1 MKLPMQQRLWWG
13 LAMAALLA
21 GCGGDRPVG
30 ADLLLITIDTLRADH
45 VGSYG
50 YSRPTTPHID
60 ALAARG
66 VRFSRCYSGA
76 SWTAPAMFTLITGVT
91 PASHGIVHGQVDA
104 EPTAGRGSEAQPTAV
119 LQEVLPDEWT
129 TLAEALRGHGYT
141 TAAFSSN
148 GHLVRAQG
156 FAQGFDHF
164 DESCI
169 WERAD
174 CVNARVFAWLAA
186 EPPRQP
192 FFLWVH
198 YFDPHHDTTRPDRRY
213 DPLPPY
219 TSMFQGAGPPR
230 GVERSMALY
239 DGEIRRT
246 DDAVGELLERIGR
259 SADLATMAI
268 VLTADHGDEFLERG
282 NWHHTNT
289 VYDELVRVPL
299 IVVPA
304 GGSGGRLVDTPVALA
319 DLLPTLLELA
329 GAPPAGATEGFSL
342 APLLAGQTA
351 GEAFAKRGL
360 YGETRRWARLDR
372 RYWVEASHKLIVD
385 RKAGTRALYD
395 VVADPGE
402 RHDLAPAEP
411 ESADRMQH
419 ALDEYLAH
427 AERARH
433 PVPLRRT
440 DDAERIEALRSLGYL
455 E

>member
-1 MKLPMQQRLWWG
+1 MHLYSEVRRRLGWG
-13 LAMAALLA
+13 LAIAALLA
-21 GCGGDRPVG
+21 GCSGKPP
-30 ADLLLITIDTLRADH
+30 ASPHLLLITIDTLRADH

-50 YSRPTTPHID
+50 YPRPTTPHID

-66 VRFSRCYSGA
+66 VRFSHCYSVA
-76 SWTAPAMFTLITGVT
+76 PWTAPAMFTLITGVT
-91 PASHGIVHGQVDA
+91 PASHGIVHGQLDA
-104 EPTAGRGSEAQPTAV
+104 EPSAGKGGKPAAV
-119 LQEVLPDEWT
+119 LQEVLPDEWN
-129 TLAEALRGHGYT
+129 TLAEALKRRGYT
-141 TAAFSSN
+141 TAGFSTN

-164 DESCI
+164 DESCL
-169 WERAD
+169 WQRAD
-174 CVNARVFAWLAA
+174 CVNERVFAWLAA
-186 EPPRQP
+186 EPHRQP

-198 YFDPHHDTTRPDRRY
+198 YFDPHHDTTRADRRY

-219 TSMFQGAGPPR
+219 ASMFPGAGPPL
-230 GVERSMALY
+230 GVERSLALY

-246 DDAVGELLERIGR
+246 DDAVGELLERIDR
-259 SADLATMAI
+259 SAGPAGTTI

-282 NWHHTNT
+282 NWHHTKT

-304 GGSGGRLVDTPVALA
+304 GGRAGRVVDTPVSLA
-319 DLLPTLLELA
+319 DLMPTLLDLA
-329 GAPPAGATEGFSL
+329 GANPDAAAEGLSL
-342 APLLAGQTA
+342 APLLANRNTGDD
-351 GEAFAKRGL
+351 FASRGL

-372 RYWVEASHKLIVD
+372 RYWMEGSHKLMVD
-385 RKAGTRALYD
+385 LEAGTRALYD

-402 RHDLAPAEP
+402 RTDLAPTDPAA
-411 ESADRMQH
+411 ADRMQR
-419 ALDEYLAH
+419 ALDGYLSH

-433 PVPLRRT
+433 PVPLRPA